1 MDPLSI
7 TTGAISLAGVAL
19 KLFNELRIFIQDY
32 KDVDQNVHDLQ
43 SGVKQVQDVCLLIE
57 KHVKLPPQSEAQD
70 PDNEELLIG
79 IETQLSGCAAIIY
92 KVNSKIEKV
101 RGKGSDVVSRTVS
114 LKLLIQPI

>member
-1 MDPLSI
+1 MDPFSI
-7 TTGAISLAGVAL
+7 TTGAVALAGVAL
-19 KLFNELRIFIQDY
+19 KLFNELRIFIRDY

-57 KHVKLPPQSEAQD
+57 KYIKLLPQSESENL
-70 PDNEELLIG
+70 DNEELFIG

-101 RGKGSDVVSRTVS
+101 RGRGPDVVS
-114 LKLLIQPI
+114 